1 MGLYDRDYYR
11 EKHKKISSK
20 QGNSNNCPI
29 QPVKVR
35 ATFKH
40 FVSSIILLGALFYW
54 GSVFLDKIKVNKTI
68 GSESIIKIPSF
79 ASPKT
84 PDLIPGGIV
93 LQADRN
99 GHFRGTALIN
109 NVSMPFM
116 IDTGATQTVI
126 PTSMAVAAGLPFGRS
141 IQSDTAGGQVL
152 EQMTHID
159 SLRIGSAVINNLDAG
174 INQHLKEV
182 LIGMNTLKY
191 FHITQS
197 VNKLTLVAFT
207 DPNQIAAIENQL
219 SPQISPQTEPQRQSL
234 SLDQPH
240 KNAKKTWKK
249 TVVCEGTRCKT
260 IYD

>member
-11 EKHKKISSK
+11 EKHKKTSFK
-20 QGNSNNCPI
+20 QCNNNWPI
-29 QPVKVR
+29 RPVKTR

-54 GSVFLDKIKVNKTI
+54 GNVFLGKIKANKTI
-68 GSESIIKIPSF
+68 SSESIIKIPSF
-79 ASPKT
+79 ASPQA

-99 GHFRGTALIN
+99 GHFKGTALIN

-126 PTSMAVAAGLPFGRS
+126 PTSMAVAAGLPFGRP

-174 INQHLKEV
+174 INQHLNEV

-197 VNKLTLVAFT
+197 ANKLTLVAFT

-219 SPQISPQTEPQRQSL
+219 PPQISPQTESLRQSI
-234 SLDQPH
+234 SFDQQH
-240 KNAKKTWKK
+240 RNVKKTWKK
-249 TVVCEGTRCKT
+249 TVVCEGVRCKT